1 MKPHSRKL
9 MYVFLGISVCP
20 VVSSWSYNVVTDSV
34 QYIISDSHLDTQW
47 NWDFTRT
54 RNNLIPNTFNTH
66 LALMNANSN
75 YKFSCE
81 SAFHYMIEK
90 ADHLT
95 VYNQVK
101 AKVAAGQW
109 TVAGSMIVAPDV
121 TVSCPESVIRQVLYG
136 NGFFQSEFGLRSAD
150 LFLPDCFGWGKAL
163 PTIANHCGLI
173 GMSTAK
179 WYNFY
184 TPQNVD
190 LPADIFR
197 WYGVDGSY
205 IIAAMHPGYY
215 DRRWEDNFDRNHI
228 VTLSTQTGGRVKV
241 AYTFMGPL
249 GDTGGA
255 RVDNDYT
262 TLQTRINNNTINGIQ
277 FANTS
282 SDQMFKDLNAANLT
296 QYLPSFTGEMLMRY
310 HGNALYTN
318 YSDIKEKNRRNEIQA
333 QAAEAAAT
341 IASAIGAA
349 AYPTATLANAWIQF
363 LWHQMHDDLPG
374 SSCQS
379 AYDLYTIPDENAA
392 YAAFSSTLQA
402 SNIGVA
408 GQLNTTVTGGVPVV
422 VFNPLSFSRT
432 DAVETKVYLSGRGGN
447 QYIRVLN
454 PSGAEVASQVNSWSG
469 DTANCVFIAT
479 VVPMGYSV
487 YNVIANGSYTGPVS
501 ELSAS
506 ATAMANSQFT
516 AAVGTAGALDQ
527 YHDIAANKNIL
538 VDGARLHMFVT
549 TNSTNMKAIDYATM
563 SQTPTVVS
571 NSVAI
576 TVQENGPARASVRV
590 VAANAGST
598 FTRYYR
604 MTPAACGNILEVVF
618 NAAWNSTNSL
628 LKATF
633 PFNIINDSARYDC
646 GIGTVTRGINT
657 SRQFEVVAQNWAS
670 IADATYT
677 GAVLTYAKYGWDKP
691 DNHTLRLSLIH
702 TNPNISID
710 NGRPQNCRYALYGR
724 NGAYSAGP
732 IAAAAAKFNHPLIAF
747 QTSSH
752 SGSLGKEY
760 SFLSLSSS
768 QVMVMALKN
777 AENSSATIVRVRE
790 LNGAATPNVQMTFAK
805 PVAAATEV
813 NGQEDVIGAGGISF
827 NGNTATFSLNGF
839 QPKAF
844 AITFGSIS
852 RVNGRGI
859 HGGYTNPG
867 TANSARFFD
876 IYDISGRRIGEIP
889 YSQFTKIKASM
900 GNLQLKPGVI
910 IAATKDGKERKIVH
924 IVY

>member
-1 MKPHSRKL
+1 MKSYSRKV
-9 MYVFLGISVCP
+9 MYLFLGICVCP
-20 VVSSWSYNVVTDSV
+20 VVSSWSYNIVTDSV
-34 QYIISDSHLDTQW
+34 QYIISNSHLDTQW

-54 RNNLIPNTFNTH
+54 RTSLLPNTFTTQ
-66 LALMNANSN
+66 LALMNANGN
-75 YKFSCE
+75 YKFSYE

-90 ADHLT
+90 SDHLA

-109 TVAGSMIVAPDV
+109 AVAGSMLVAPDV
-121 TVSCPESVIRQVLYG
+121 TVSCPESIIRQVLYG
-136 NGFFQSEFGLRSAD
+136 NSFFKSEFGLRSQD

-163 PTIANHCGLI
+163 PTIASHLGLI

-179 WYNFY
+179 WYNFLP
-184 TPQNVD
+184 PQNVD

-215 DRRWEDNFDRNHI
+215 DRRWEDNFDPNHI
-228 VTLSTQTGGRVKV
+228 VTLSAQTGGRVKV

-249 GDTGGA
+249 GDTGGV

-262 TLQTRINNNTINGIQ
+262 TLQTRINANAGNGIQ

-282 SDQMFKDLNAANLT
+282 SDQMFKDLTAANLT
-296 QYLPSFTGEMLMRY
+296 QYLPSYTGEMLMRY

-318 YSDIKEKNRRNEIQA
+318 YSDIKEKNRKNEVQA

-341 IASAIGAA
+341 IASGIGAA
-349 AYPTATLANAWIQF
+349 AYPAATLTNAWIQF

-379 AYDLYTIPDENAA
+379 AYDTYTIPDENAA

-402 SNIGVA
+402 SSISVA
-408 GQLNTTVTGGVPVV
+408 GQLNTTVTTGVPVV
-422 VFNPLSFSRT
+422 VFNPLSFART
-432 DAVETKVYLSGRGGN
+432 DAVETKVYLSGRGAN

-454 PSGAEVASQVNSWSG
+454 PSGVEVASQVNSWSG
-469 DTANCVFIAT
+469 DTANCVFIAS
-479 VVPMGYSV
+479 VVSMGYSV
-487 YNVIANGSYTGPVS
+487 YNVMANGSYTGPAS

-506 ATAMANSQFT
+506 ATTMANSQFT

-527 YHDIAANKNIL
+527 YHDIVANKNIL

-563 SQTPTVVS
+563 SQTPAVVS
-571 NSVAI
+571 NNVAI
-576 TVQENGPARASVRV
+576 TVLENGPARTSVRV

-618 NAAWNSTNSL
+618 GAAWNSTSSL

-657 SRQFEVVAQNWAS
+657 SRQYEVVAQNWAS
-670 IADATYT
+670 IADNSYT

-710 NGRPQNCRYALYGR
+710 IGKPQNCRYALYGKS
-724 NGAYSAGP
+724 GAYASGP
-732 IAAAAAKFNHPLIAF
+732 IAVAAAKFNHPLIAF

-752 SGSLGKEY
+752 AGSLGKEY
-760 SFLSLSSS
+760 SFLSFSSS
-768 QVMVMALKN
+768 QVMVMALKT
-777 AENSSATIVRVRE
+777 AENSGATIVRVRE
-790 LNGAATPNVQMTFAK
+790 LNGAAAPNVQMTFAK
-805 PVAAATEV
+805 PVAAAAEV
-813 NGQEDVIGAGGISF
+813 NGQEDVIGTGGISF
-827 NGNTATFSLNGF
+827 NGNTATFSLTGF

-844 AITFGSIS
+844 AITFGSTT
-852 RVNGRGI
+852 RVNGQDI
-859 HGGYTNPG
+859 HGIYADPG
-867 TANSARFFD
+867 KANAARFFD
-876 IYDISGRRIGEIP
+876 VYDISGRRIGRIP
-889 YSQFTKIKASM
+889 CNQLTKIKAGR
-900 GNLQLKPGVI
+900 GNLPLKPGVV
-910 IAATKDGKERKIVH
+910 IAATKDGKERKIVR
-924 IVY
+924 IAY